1 MELKEND
8 QRFIVDEWSAGKF
21 GLDAHKFLVA
31 AAATFEM
38 LGGPKKSQ
46 IIVA

>member
-1 MELKEND
+1 M
-8 QRFIVDEWSAGKF
+8 DEWSAGKF

>member
-1 MELKEND
+1 M
-8 QRFIVDEWSAGKF
+8 DEWNAGKF
-21 GLDAHKFLVA
+21 GLDAHKF